1 MSVTRDDAPGI
12 VLTGA
17 VVAGFGWY
25 LLQPERV
32 ASVIGVAHGIAH
44 PTVVLV
50 GWAIALCA
58 LVVGTAVW
66 WWGPIRLS
74 RAEAMWHLTG
84 PGDRGPVL
92 ASRRR
97 SAVVA
102 ALLGCL
108 VTAAIVAVLDWSSTP
123 AVLGAGVVA
132 AVMIVAAGTWH
143 QHRSSDRLS
152 GRPRRGR
159 QRWAPALLHRDAFAP
174 DDGFIA
180 AARLAAVTLDFSWI
194 DTARVVRWQLG
205 HAWTRSR
212 RLGGGRIRAMIL
224 ADVLRLSRRR
234 GDLALSVVVLAVTV
248 ALPSTLYLTSIAPV
262 VATVLAYRAGCAWA
276 CGLRRLTEVP
286 ALRRALGGSDP
297 EVTAIHAVVPVSG
310 VVLCCAVMALTWQL
324 SLPAVLVVA
333 VGSAFATVRRAT
345 RPDLPFDA
353 PVYVTGQGG
362 ATQPLL
368 LLAMVRGL
376 VAVVVTSLLAVLI
389 G

>member
-17 VVAGFGWY
+17 VVAGLGWY

-32 ASVIGVAHGIAH
+32 ASVIGVAHGIGH
-44 PTVVLV
+44 PTAVLV

-58 LVVGTAVW
+58 SVVGTAVW

-74 RAEAMWHLTG
+74 RAEATWHLSG
-84 PGDRGPVL
+84 PGERGPVL
-92 ASRRR
+92 AGRRR
-97 SAVVA
+97 RA
-102 ALLGCL
+102 AIVTLVGCL
-108 VTAAIVAVLDWSSTP
+108 ATATVVAVLDWSATP
-123 AVLGAGVVA
+123 TVLGAGVGA
-132 AVMIVAAGTWH
+132 AVVIVTIVSAH

-152 GRPRRGR
+152 GRRRRGR
-159 QRWAPALLHRDAFAP
+159 QRWSPALLHRDAFAP

-180 AARLAAVTLDFSWI
+180 AARMAAVTLDLGWI
-194 DTARVVRWQLG
+194 DTARVVRWQLA
-205 HAWTRSR
+205 HAWARSR
-212 RLGGGRIRAMIL
+212 RLGGGRIRVMIL

-234 GDLALSVVVLAVTV
+234 GDLAVGVVVLAVAV
-248 ALPSTLYLTSIAPV
+248 ALPATLYLTSIAPV

-310 VVLCCAVMALTWQL
+310 VVLCCAVIALTWHL

-333 VGSAFATVRRAT
+333 VGSSFATVRRAT

-353 PVYVTGQGG
+353 PVYVIGQGG

-376 VAVVVTSLLAVLI
+376 VAVVATGLLAALV